1 MVRRTHL
8 EHLVKDIAAL
18 TNSATSEDEA
28 KQKGLERYLC
38 LEYNSV
44 YGGYRLVSVSVK
56 TGGHAGCFGMSSIEP
71 RLRAKD
77 MYSKLTGIIAG
88 LEYTQK

>member
-1 MVRRTHL
+1 MATRKHL
-8 EHLVKDIAAL
+8 EYLVQDIAAL

-44 YGGYRLVSVSVK
+44 YGGYRLVSVSV
-56 TGGHAGCFGMSSIEP
+56 TNGGHAGCFGMSSIEP

-88 LEYTQK
+88 LEYTKK